1 MNFGPLNR
9 RREFLQNAGVQR
21 QRVLKYHR
29 LTRLFEWKIRD
40 RDFWKAS
47 FLGSKAGPES
57 RVDDRSDRLGI
68 RLRRQ
73 LVFAEPARFLEV
85 ASEVFFHEWSYD
97 ARCLVRWTSHISIC
111 P

>member
-9 RREFLQNAGVQR
+9 GREFSQNACVQR
-21 QRVLKYHR
+21 QRVLKDHR
-29 LTRLFEWKIRD
+29 LSRLFEWKIRD

-57 RVDDRSDRLGI
+57 RVDYRSDRLGI

-85 ASEVFFHEWSYD
+85 ASEMFCDDWSYD
-97 ARCLVRWTSHISIC
+97 TRCLIRWTTHI
-111 P
+111 